1 MRWQGRKKSTNI
13 EDRRRGGG
21 AVRTGAGGSIGAIVI
36 YLLVTLLGGDG
47 SQVLSQLGQ
56 DGASTTAPAPGGTAQ
71 GGEDELAEF
80 VSVVLKDTEDIW
92 DVLFREQLQRSYDE
106 PVLVLF
112 SQQVQSRCG
121 TASSATGPFYCPGD
135 EKLYID
141 LSFYQELKNRFRAPG
156 DFAMAFVVAHEVAH
170 HVQQELG
177 IMNEVHA
184 QRSRLSQA
192 QNNELSVRLELQAD
206 FLAGVWAHHTHKM
219 KGVLEEGDIEEAI
232 RVTEA
237 IGDDAIQMQSQGYV
251 VPESFTHGSSEQ
263 RKRWFAKGLRSGAL
277 RQGDTFAIPASQL

>member
-263 RKRWFAKGLRSGAL
+263 RKRWFAKGLRSGDL